1 MATLYYNAAV
11 DTDWNNPSNWWTDL
25 ACTIS
30 GTVPASGDNAV
41 VLGTVESNT
50 GSTPTLT
57 NFTGDGNY
65 NIKINLNVNNLATF
79 NNGYHFGDSSTNSG
93 LLIGNCLFDYGINY
107 GSISGNC
114 TFKSGSSF
122 NYYNI
127 TGNCLFEN
135 DSTATRLGTI
145 NGSGIFVNNA
155 ECNGTVNGNCV
166 FSDSSYFGAD
176 TQGSHVI
183 NGNVIF
189 NNSLAERG
197 TINGDVVF
205 NGTSASFSNL
215 TINPTT
221 QDPSGVIYNDYSWH
235 GGLSLYATFNDNSYV
250 TGGVGPDGD
259 ITNTAIFNDYSRN
272 DGIVQNATFN
282 HASFNGQNLGR
293 INGNCIFN
301 DVSYNIGNITNGL
314 ASAGTR
320 EPWPIKRGINGSS
333 ILGVV

>member
-41 VLGTVESNT
+41 ALSNVESNT

-57 NFTGDGNY
+57 NFTGDGSY
-65 NIKINLNVNNLATF
+65 AIKINLNVNNLATF
-79 NNGYHFGDSSTNSG
+79 NNGYQFSEFSTNSG
-93 LLIGNCLFDYGINY
+93 LLVGNCLFDYGANY

-114 TFKSGSSF
+114 TFKSSSNHF
-122 NYYNI
+122 NI

-135 DSTATRLGTI
+135 NSIASRFGTI

-155 ECNGTVNGNCV
+155 VCDGTVNGNCV
-166 FSDSSYFGAD
+166 FSSTSYFGVSSE
-176 TQGSHVI
+176 GSHVI
-183 NGNVIF
+183 NGNAIF
-189 NNSLAERG
+189 NDSLAQRG
-197 TINGDVVF
+197 TINGDVIF
-205 NGTSASFSNL
+205 NGTSASLGDL

-235 GGLSLYATFNDNSYV
+235 RGSSSYATFNDNSYV
-250 TGGVGPDGD
+250 DGGFGTDGN
-259 ITNTAIFNDYSRN
+259 ITSSAVLNDYSN
-272 DGIVQNATFN
+272 NKGTIANATFN
-282 HASFNGQNLGR
+282 HASYNTFWGDVTNVS
-293 INGNCIFN
+293 IFN
-301 DVSYNIGNITNGL
+301 DISYNLGTVNT
-314 ASAGTR
+314 SYSTAGTR